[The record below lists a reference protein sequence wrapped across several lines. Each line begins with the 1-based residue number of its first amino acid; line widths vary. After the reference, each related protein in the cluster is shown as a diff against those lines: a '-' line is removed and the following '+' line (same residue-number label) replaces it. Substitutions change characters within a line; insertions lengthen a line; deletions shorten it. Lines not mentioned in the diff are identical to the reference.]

1 MLNRVLGI
9 SAVAM
14 LGYLGYIQHEQINAM
29 NQRVNNVEDSV
40 SHMKDD
46 IGIIKEIMLEKQ
58 ATSVKYS
65 EKEID
70 CMTRNIY
77 YEAGVEDRM
86 GKYAVAQVTLNRVKT
101 GKWGKSICSVVYAKK
116 QFSWTAKKKRAWS
129 HPKGKTWDESKLIAH
144 KVLAEGIRV
153 RPLKKSLFY
162 YAEYIDT
169 PKWVD
174 DTKFCRQIGQHL
186 FYTQAKGSSIKV

>member
-1 MLNRVLGI
+1 MFIRVIGI
-9 SAVAM
+9 SLLAVV
-14 LGYLGYIQHEQINAM
+14 GYSVIVQNKQIDTINE
-29 NQRVNNVEDSV
+29 RVAGVES
-40 SHMKDD
+40 D
-46 IGIIKEIMLEKQ
+46 IKIIKEIMLEKQ

-65 EKEID
+65 EKDVD

-77 YEAGVEDRM
+77 YEAGVEDTI

-116 QFSWTAKKKRAWS
+116 QFSWTAKKKRAWTQ
-129 HPKGKTWDESKLIAH
+129 PKGKTWDESKLIAH

-153 RPLKKSLFY
+153 RPLNKSLFY

-174 DTKFCRQIGQHL
+174 HTKFCRQIGQHL
-186 FYTQAKGSSIKV
+186 FYNQAKGSSIKV

>member
-1 MLNRVLGI
+1 MSSRFYWTVGLVVFAGSTVYN
-9 SAVAM
+9 S
-14 LGYLGYIQHEQINAM
+14 IQQDK
-29 NQRVNNVEDSV
+29 Q
-40 SHMKDD
+40 
-46 IGIIKEIMLEKQ
+46 IKEISQQVAEINKNVAALNEVVLER
-58 ATSVKYS
+58 TSTQIKYN
-65 EKEID
+65 EKDVD
-70 CMTRNIY
+70 CLTRNIY
-77 YEAGVEDRM
+77 YEAGVEDTM

-101 GKWGKSICSVVYAKK
+101 GKWGKSICQVVYARK

-129 HPKGKTWDESKLIAH
+129 KPKGKTWDESKAIAH

-162 YAEYIDT
+162 YADYIQT

-174 DTKFCRQIGQHL
+174 HTKFSAQIGQHL